1 MSGLAFRAFDPA
13 RDAQVMFDLYR
24 DPFEQALFAQ
34 RVPLT
39 TLAEFEEW
47 LDGNMRG
54 NYHEF
59 RVICDAEGGQLAGFV
74 FAYDY
79 RPFDL
84 HCKVCVYMR
93 PKWRGSGAA
102 GLMGARFM
110 GGLFCTYP
118 LRKIYALVYGYN
130 AESLRSNL
138 QAGFVEEAVLREYRY
153 LGGAWHDC
161 HVLSLSRQAYEEG
174 LGKLVQRGRQGAR
187 ADGPGR

>member
-1 MSGLAFRAFDPA
+1 MAGLSFRAFDPEQ
-13 RDAQVMFDLYR
+13 DAALMFDLYR
-24 DPFEQALFAQ
+24 DPYEQALFAQ
-34 RVPLT
+34 RVPIT
-39 TLAEFEEW
+39 TLVEFSEW

-59 RVICDAEGGQLAGFV
+59 RVIADEETRELAGFT

-79 RPFDL
+79 HPFDL

-93 PKWRGSGAA
+93 PEWRGSGAA

-110 GGLFCTYP
+110 GDLFAAYP

-130 AESLRSNL
+130 EESLRSNL
-138 QAGFVEEAVLREYRY
+138 AAGFVEEGVMREYRY

-161 HVLSLSRQAYEEG
+161 HILALTKQAYEEG
-174 LGKLVQRGRQGAR
+174 LGKLLGSQGRGGETR
-187 ADGPGR
+187 

>member
-1 MSGLAFRAFDPA
+1 MASLIFRAFDA
-13 RDAQVMFDLYR
+13 EADAPLMFDLYR
-24 DPFEQALFAQ
+24 DPYEQALFAQ

-39 TLAEFEEW
+39 TLAEFGEW

-59 RVICDAEGGQLAGFV
+59 RVVADEATGELAGFV

-93 PKWRGSGAA
+93 PEWRGSGAA

-110 GGLFCTYP
+110 GDLFAAYP

-130 AESLRSNL
+130 EESLRSNL
-138 QAGFVEEAVLREYRY
+138 AAGFVEEAVLREYRY

-161 HVLSLSRQAYEEG
+161 HVLALSREAFEAG
-174 LGKLVQRGRQGAR
+174 LGRLVGQA
-187 ADGPGR
+187 